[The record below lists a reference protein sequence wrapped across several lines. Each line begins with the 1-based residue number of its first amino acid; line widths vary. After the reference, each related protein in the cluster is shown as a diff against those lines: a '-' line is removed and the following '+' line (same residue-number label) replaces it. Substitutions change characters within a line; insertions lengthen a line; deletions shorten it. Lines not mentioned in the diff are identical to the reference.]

1 MHWDGMGR
9 EIIDDK
15 NKVGNLKSIKNIV
28 VYCGGEWMG
37 VFTSSRNLDTHR
49 TSSRTLISNS
59 ILRTVVFRSII
70 LDTSF
75 HIQLIYLMEKI

>member
-15 NKVGNLKSIKNIV
+15 NKVGNLKSIKKI
-28 VYCGGEWMG
+28 YCCVLRWSGWE
-37 VFTSSRNLDTHR
+37 SSRNLDTHR
-49 TSSRTLISNS
+49 TSSRSLISNS

>member
-28 VYCGGEWMG
+28 VYCGGVDG
-37 VFTSSRNLDTHR
+37 SLHATS
-49 TSSRTLISNS
+49 TLTEHH
-59 ILRTVVFRSII
+59 LE
-70 LDTSF
+70 LLYL
-75 HIQLIYLMEKI
+75 IQFYGQLYLETLF

>member
-1 MHWDGMGR
+1 MHCTGMGR

-28 VYCGGEWMG
+28 SVVVEWMG
-37 VFTSSRNLDTHR
+37 VFKSSRNLDTHR
-49 TSSRTLISNS
+49 TSYRSLISNS
-59 ILRTVVFRSII
+59 ILRTVVFRTII

-75 HIQLIYLMEKI
+75 HIQLIYLKEKI